1 MEKEEGYR
9 EVGTIRMRPPSWE
22 SIGQILMSELKKGS
36 IAFALGVVT
45 DMINK
50 LVAMEKYADDDG
62 KLHVCC
68 GDHHS
73 EEGG

>member
-9 EVGTIRMRPPSWE
+9 EIGTIRWRPPSWE

-36 IAFALGVVT
+36 IAFALGVVP

-62 KLHVCC
+62 KVHVCC
-68 GDHHS
+68 GGHHS
-73 EEGG
+73 GFL